1 MDMQKWRE
9 INEFRGIGWNIRLLN
24 PRYLKAL
31 NTVNEIFNLN
41 YKHKLIVIFFP
52 VILFTGYMSDIEL

>member
-41 YKHKLIVIFFP
+41 YKHKLIVIFF
-52 VILFTGYMSDIEL
+52 L